1 MNPPPRTLRRLGG
14 GKRSIIFKKRT
25 ENFENIHEKLIEIFC
40 YFLLKTHF
48 SLFWIE
54 NVNGTNVGGG
64 RAMRKMVFP
73 LEKRGSEL
81 FKICQESMKVL

>member
-1 MNPPPRTLRRLGG
+1 MY
-14 GKRSIIFKKRT
+14 
-25 ENFENIHEKLIEIFC
+25 EKLIEIFC

-64 RAMRKMVFP
+64 RAMRKMEFP